1 MSATVTTIGAFEA
14 KTKFSELLA
23 RVADAGA
30 EFVITKHDRPIARL
44 VPAVK
49 PRSHEEAAKAVARGG
64 ANGNGAGLEETRLR
78 TSSAKGVDDSGI
90 RFGWLVDDGLVL

>member
-44 VPAVK
+44 VP
-49 PRSHEEAAKAVARGG
+49 GC
-64 ANGNGAGLEETRLR
+64 ETPF
-78 TSSAKGVDDSGI
+78 A
-90 RFGWLVDDGLVL
+90 

>member
-14 KTKFSELLA
+14 KTKFSELLS
-23 RVADAGA
+23 RVADSGA

-49 PRSHEEAAKAVARGG
+49 PHSHEEAAKAVAEWRRQRKRCRLGG
-64 ANGNGAGLEETRLR
+64 LR
-78 TSSAKGVDDSGI
+78 IKDLISEG
-90 RFGWLVDDGLVL
+90 RR

>member
-44 VPAVK
+44 VPAMK
-49 PRSHEEAAKAVARGG
+49 PRSHEEAAKAVAELRRQRKRCRLGG
-64 ANGNGAGLEETRLR
+64 LKIKDLISEGRR
-78 TSSAKGVDDSGI
+78 
-90 RFGWLVDDGLVL
+90 